1 MSGIKDR
8 LILASGSPQRFSLL
22 VAAGFKPEVRVPEVD
37 ESILVGESA
46 NSLVERLAVKKL
58 DAVINVG
65 ECGVAADTVVSINE
79 KILGKPGTPEIA
91 LEMLQTLSGVTHQVI
106 TGVALSGPKGRRSLI
121 VGNSLRVVVVAAT
134 RLVDAVRDSQLEIEA
149 MLSLG
154 FTRHK
159 AVKRIVSETLKLSL
173 IPQIETTRTVG
184 VVFLPG
190 MLTGLILAGVDP
202 LEAALMQAIILFLI
216 LGSAAITGLIVVLL
230 GAQKFLTADHRLEAP
245 EL

>member
-22 VAAGFKPEVRVPEVD
+22 VAAGFEPEVRVPEVD

-91 LEMLQTLSGVTHQVI
+91 LEMLQTLSGETHQVI

-121 VGNSLRVVVVAAT
+121 VATKVKWRELTKEEIVTYIQTGEPLDKAGGYGIQGGGKNFVVSFEGSFDNIVG
-134 RLVDAVRDSQLEIEA
+134 LPVDEVISCLND
-149 MLSLG
+149 LG
-154 FTRHK
+154 CDC
-159 AVKRIVSETLKLSL
+159 
-173 IPQIETTRTVG
+173 
-184 VVFLPG
+184 
-190 MLTGLILAGVDP
+190 LT
-202 LEAALMQAIILFLI
+202 
-216 LGSAAITGLIVVLL
+216 
-230 GAQKFLTADHRLEAP
+230 
-245 EL
+245 

>member
-22 VAAGFKPEVRVPEVD
+22 VAAGFEPEVRVPEVD

-65 ECGVAADTVVSINE
+65 ECGVAADTVVSVNE

-91 LEMLQTLSGVTHQVI
+91 LEMLQTLSGETHQVI

-121 VGNSLRVVVVAAT
+121 VATKVKWRELTKEEIVTYIQTGEPLDKAGGYGIQGGGKNFVVSFEGSFDNIVG
-134 RLVDAVRDSQLEIEA
+134 LPVDEVISCLND
-149 MLSLG
+149 LG
-154 FTRHK
+154 CDC
-159 AVKRIVSETLKLSL
+159 
-173 IPQIETTRTVG
+173 
-184 VVFLPG
+184 
-190 MLTGLILAGVDP
+190 LT
-202 LEAALMQAIILFLI
+202 
-216 LGSAAITGLIVVLL
+216 
-230 GAQKFLTADHRLEAP
+230 
-245 EL
+245 

>member
-91 LEMLQTLSGVTHQVI
+91 LEMLQTLSGETHQVV

-121 VGNSLRVVVVAAT
+121 VATQVKWRELTKEEIVTYIQTGEPLDKAGGYGIQGGGKNFVVSYEGSFDNIVG
-134 RLVDAVRDSQLEIEA
+134 LPVDEVISCLND
-149 MLSLG
+149 LG
-154 FTRHK
+154 CDC
-159 AVKRIVSETLKLSL
+159 
-173 IPQIETTRTVG
+173 
-184 VVFLPG
+184 
-190 MLTGLILAGVDP
+190 LT
-202 LEAALMQAIILFLI
+202 
-216 LGSAAITGLIVVLL
+216 
-230 GAQKFLTADHRLEAP
+230 
-245 EL
+245 

>member
-91 LEMLQTLSGVTHQVI
+91 LEMLQTLSGETHQVV

-121 VGNSLRVVVVAAT
+121 VATQVKWRKLTKEEIVNYIQTGEPLDKAGGYGIQGGGKDFVVSYEGSFDNIVG
-134 RLVDAVRDSQLEIEA
+134 LPVDEVISC
-149 MLSLG
+149 LSELDCDC
-154 FTRHK
+154 
-159 AVKRIVSETLKLSL
+159 
-173 IPQIETTRTVG
+173 
-184 VVFLPG
+184 
-190 MLTGLILAGVDP
+190 LT
-202 LEAALMQAIILFLI
+202 
-216 LGSAAITGLIVVLL
+216 
-230 GAQKFLTADHRLEAP
+230 
-245 EL
+245 

>member
-22 VAAGFKPEVRVPEVD
+22 VAAGFEPEVRVPEVD

-65 ECGVAADTVVSINE
+65 ECGVAADTVVSVNE

-91 LEMLQTLSGVTHQVI
+91 LEMLQTLSGETHQVI

-121 VGNSLRVVVVAAT
+121 VATKVKWRELTKEEIVTYIQTGEPLDKAGGYGIQGGGKNFVVSFEGSFDNIVGLPVKE
-134 RLVDAVRDSQLEIEA
+134 VISC
-149 MLSLG
+149 LSELG
-154 FTRHK
+154 CSCSK
-159 AVKRIVSETLKLSL
+159 
-173 IPQIETTRTVG
+173 
-184 VVFLPG
+184 
-190 MLTGLILAGVDP
+190 
-202 LEAALMQAIILFLI
+202 
-216 LGSAAITGLIVVLL
+216 
-230 GAQKFLTADHRLEAP
+230 
-245 EL
+245 

>member
-65 ECGVAADTVVSINE
+65 ECGVAVDTVVSINE

-121 VGNSLRVVVVAAT
+121 VATQVKWRKLTKEEIVNYIQTGEPLDKAGGYGVQGGGKDFVVSYEGSFDNIVG
-134 RLVDAVRDSQLEIEA
+134 LPVDEVISC
-149 MLSLG
+149 LSELDCDC
-154 FTRHK
+154 
-159 AVKRIVSETLKLSL
+159 
-173 IPQIETTRTVG
+173 
-184 VVFLPG
+184 
-190 MLTGLILAGVDP
+190 LT
-202 LEAALMQAIILFLI
+202 
-216 LGSAAITGLIVVLL
+216 
-230 GAQKFLTADHRLEAP
+230 
-245 EL
+245 

>member
-121 VGNSLRVVVVAAT
+121 VAT
-134 RLVDAVRDSQLEIEA
+134 QVKWRKLTKEEIVNYIQTGEPLDKAGGYGIQGGGKDFVFSYEGSFDNIVGLPVDEVISC
-149 MLSLG
+149 LSELDCDC
-154 FTRHK
+154 
-159 AVKRIVSETLKLSL
+159 
-173 IPQIETTRTVG
+173 
-184 VVFLPG
+184 
-190 MLTGLILAGVDP
+190 LT
-202 LEAALMQAIILFLI
+202 
-216 LGSAAITGLIVVLL
+216 
-230 GAQKFLTADHRLEAP
+230 
-245 EL
+245 